1 MAEQNYGEIICQA
14 VDEIVRTRLEGI
26 SYDQTILCTIV
37 DDSRRNEGIYTVTSN
52 NRTRFDAVSN
62 DTSYRKHHNVYV

>member
-1 MAEQNYGEIICQA
+1 MSDQNYGEILCQA

-37 DDSRRNEGIYTVTSN
+37 DDSRRKEGIYTVTNN
-52 NRTRFDAVSN
+52 NRVRFDAVSN
-62 DTSYRKHHNVYV
+62 DASYRKHNNVYV